1 MLGGSTNVPSCSSC
15 GGTGEVPTDFG
26 PTDCPDCG
34 GAGYLPSRGTLVEWR
49 ARDIERALSVGVEPG
64 ASDVRWLLAELRTA
78 RHALTDV
85 IALAHDIQD
94 PDSIAGRIRF
104 AANRA
109 LGLYDIEIEP
119 NAKATARG
127 GSTPSV

>member
-1 MLGGSTNVPSCSSC
+1 MLAGSFNVPSCSSC
-15 GGTGEVPTDFG
+15 GGTGEMPTDFG

-34 GAGYLPSRGTLVEWR
+34 GAGFLPSRGVLVEWR
-49 ARDIERALSVGVEPG
+49 ARDIERALSVGVEP
-64 ASDVRWLLAELRTA
+64 AAADVRWLLAELRTA

-109 LGLYDIEIEP
+109 LGLYEIETEP
-119 NAKATARG
+119 KFEPKA
-127 GSTPSV
+127 

>member
-1 MLGGSTNVPSCSSC
+1 MTAVSSATPTCSSC

-34 GAGYLPSRGTLVEWR
+34 GAGYLPSRAVLVEWR
-49 ARDIERALSVGVEPG
+49 ARDIERALSVGVEPAPG
-64 ASDVRWLLAELRTA
+64 DVRWLLAELRAA

-94 PDSIAGRIRF
+94 PDSIASRIRF

-109 LGLYDIEIEP
+109 LGLYDVTKE
-119 NAKATARG
+119 NTN
-127 GSTPSV
+127 